1 MLLKALEEAR
11 YAPTASNCEEVA
23 WLLVEGRDRL
33 HDLASRVADWMSTLT
48 GKYSHVASAFR
59 AGQDPI
65 LRGAP
70 SLILAHGDANMP
82 WNALDCAAA
91 VSYLELALHSY
102 GIGTCWSG
110 FVIAAAGN
118 GADLGIP
125 LPEGRKICGGLMI
138 GYPAVQYARVP
149 PRKPVRLT
157 VIE

>member
-1 MLLKALEEAR
+1 M
-11 YAPTASNCEEVA
+11 A

-48 GKYSHVASAFR
+48 GKYRHVASAFH

-70 SLILAHGDANMP
+70 SLILAHGDAKTP
-82 WNALDCAAA
+82 WNAIDCAAA

-110 FVIAAAGN
+110 FVIAAANN
-118 GADLGIP
+118 GVDLGIP
-125 LPEGRKICGGLMI
+125 VPE
-138 GYPAVQYARVP
+138 AVKSA
-149 PRKPVRLT
+149 
-157 VIE
+157 EDS

>member
-1 MLLKALEEAR
+1 MWHRLS
-11 YAPTASNCEEVA
+11 AP
-23 WLLVEGRDRL
+23 GRIR
-33 HDLASRVADWMSTLT
+33 SC
-48 GKYSHVASAFR
+48 G
-59 AGQDPI
+59 G
-65 LRGAP
+65 P

-118 GADLGIP
+118 GVDLGIP